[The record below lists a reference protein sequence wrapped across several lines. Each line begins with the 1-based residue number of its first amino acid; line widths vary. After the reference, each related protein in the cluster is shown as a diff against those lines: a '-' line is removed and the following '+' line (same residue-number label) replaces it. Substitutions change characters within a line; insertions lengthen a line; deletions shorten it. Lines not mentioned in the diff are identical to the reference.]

1 MQVRALVLVVPI
13 LVTGTLLLAQAPIDT
28 TLHPGMAGSPGS
40 GFNVVDNYGSIN
52 GSILTIDGRPIT
64 DTQVELH
71 DTNGTVLAVA
81 YSKANGS
88 FEFTNLPTGQFDVVA
103 SRGVD
108 QCHERIRVEHGPAQ
122 VTLRMTSPK
131 SEPGSG
137 NTVSVATLRIP
148 DKAEDEFRKAS
159 DAFQKNKLDEAEK
172 HNEKAL
178 ASVPN
183 YAQALTMRGLLKI
196 NRGDIAGGTEALHAA
211 IHNDPNYPLAYF
223 AMGATLNG
231 EGQYTEAQKAIEQGL
246 KIEPTSWQGYF
257 ELSKAV
263 MGQHDFR
270 NALKYVV
277 KAEGLGGGV
286 YAPMHLVK
294 AHALLGLKDY
304 DEAATEL
311 EQYLAKDSTGPR
323 AEEARRTL
331 DQAKAFSATASN

>member
-13 LVTGTLLLAQAPIDT
+13 LVTGTLLLAQVPIDT
-28 TLHPGMAGSPGS
+28 NLHPGMTGNPGS
-40 GFNVVDNYGSIN
+40 SFNAVDNYGSIS
-52 GSILTIDGRPIT
+52 GSLLTVDGRPIT

-71 DTNGTVLAVA
+71 DPNGTVLAIA
-81 YSKANGS
+81 YSKSNGS
-88 FEFTNLPTGQFDVVA
+88 FEFTNLPSGQFDVVA

-108 QCHERIRVEHGPAQ
+108 QSHERIRVEHGPAQ
-122 VTLRMTSPK
+122 VTLRMSTPVSR
-131 SEPGSG
+131 PGSG

-178 ASVPN
+178 ALVPS

-196 NRGDIAGGTEALHAA
+196 NRGDLAGGTEALQAA

-223 AMGATLNG
+223 VMGATLNSQ
-231 EGQYTEAQKAIEQGL
+231 GQFSEAQRTIEQGL

-263 MGQHDFR
+263 VGQHDFR
-270 NALKYVV
+270 NGLKYVV
-277 KAEGLGGGV
+277 KAESLGGGV

-323 AEEARRTL
+323 ADEARKVL